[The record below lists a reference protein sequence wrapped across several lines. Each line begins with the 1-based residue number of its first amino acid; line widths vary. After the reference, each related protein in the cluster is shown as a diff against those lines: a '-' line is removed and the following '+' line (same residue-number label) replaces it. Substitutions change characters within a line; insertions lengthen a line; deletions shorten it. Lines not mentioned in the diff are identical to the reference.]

1 MRASLIFA
9 VERHAAA
16 RSYPDGSVL
25 LFERLIVLIE
35 KGVRFVKLAIDVNAN
50 AGGEAF
56 AVVGDEDVLPFAEFD
71 GVDGF
76 DAQAEVGETLGEV
89 QADAAFHQKEAVAL
103 AFDVVF
109 LMREDCAVGR
119 IGLDPGGKG
128 EGVEVIEFGGLTF
141 VRAFAGF
148 AEDKVAGG
156 RPRAGMPLA
165 SFCNEPGLEVVP
177 GFLS

>member
-119 IGLDPGGKG
+119 IRLDPGGEG
-128 EGVEVIEFGGLTF
+128 EGIEVIEFGGFAF
-141 VRAFAGF
+141 VRAFARF
-148 AEDKVAGG
+148 AENEVAGG
-156 RPRAGMPLA
+156 RPRARMPLA
-165 SFCNEPGLEVVP
+165 SFCNEPGLEAVP
-177 GFLS
+177 GFLP